1 MAAMPRSPT
10 PPPKSVTDFASS
22 NSAKRKFGEIDDDD
36 DDDSL
41 SHCPDGA
48 KCDRP
53 TCFMMHP
60 CTGSNCGCRG
70 KRWLPWDRFKYN
82 IKKRFKTCIAMR
94 EHNQTHCN
102 AETTERK
109 RKEREEHELANH
121 PKLKLSVEA
130 KAAAVASAI
139 SLFDA
144 ELAHARQQYPNR
156 VLSCNVF
163 GASTGSQGYSI
174 VQEGNT
180 STLTERGYDIP
191 AIVAPSSSLSRGWR
205 ALSGPERRDLGPP
218 AATVFDAGLS
228 KEMSK
233 HVEHQLQLH
242 VEQLPGIKP
251 LWRVPGAGGPKG
263 IPPYCVGVRFIPHEE
278 DGSLPHDFY
287 HTF

>member
-1 MAAMPRSPT
+1 MSLDAWLGLPRSPT
-10 PPPKSVTDFASS
+10 PPPKSV
-22 NSAKRKFGEIDDDD
+22 KRKFDQVDDDD
-36 DDDSL
+36 DDGTL
-41 SHCPDGA
+41 THCPDGA
-48 KCDRP
+48 ECDKP
-53 TCFMMHP
+53 TCFKMHP
-60 CTGSNCGCRG
+60 CTGHGCGCWG
-70 KRWLPWDRFKYN
+70 KKWLPSNHFKYGS
-82 IKKRFKTCIAMR
+82 KKRFKTCHANR
-94 EHNQTHCN
+94 EHAQVGCN

-109 RKEREEHELANH
+109 RKDREEHELANI
-121 PKLKLSVEA
+121 PKLELSVEV

-218 AATVFDAGLS
+218 AATPSSTPTA
-228 KEMSK
+228 
-233 HVEHQLQLH
+233 
-242 VEQLPGIKP
+242 
-251 LWRVPGAGGPKG
+251 R
-263 IPPYCVGVRFIPHEE
+263 RR
-278 DGSLPHDFY
+278 
-287 HTF
+287 